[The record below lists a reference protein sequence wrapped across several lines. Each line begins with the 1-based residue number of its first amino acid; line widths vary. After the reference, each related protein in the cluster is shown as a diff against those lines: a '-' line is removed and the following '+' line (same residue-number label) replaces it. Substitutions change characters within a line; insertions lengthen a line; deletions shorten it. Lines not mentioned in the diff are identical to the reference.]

1 MLHSMTAFAHVESRD
16 DRGGVEWEI
25 RSVNNRYLDV
35 YVRLP
40 EDLRGLDPKVR
51 ERVGARLGRGKV
63 DCTLR
68 TLPGLDT
75 SGGLPIDRDLAAR
88 VAQAARAVAE
98 WLPEPAPVNPVDVLR
113 WPGVVQA
120 PAPDPERTGH
130 AALELLDRALDEL
143 VGMRE
148 REGGR
153 IGAVIRER
161 LDALAAEAPRL
172 RGMLPAIVQA
182 FGERLRTRLADLG
195 PGLDEGRVEQEIALL
210 AQRMD
215 VAEELDRLEA
225 HVEEI
230 RATLDTPG
238 PVGRRL
244 DFLMQELNRE
254 ANTLGAKSASVVTSR
269 ASVDLKVLIEQ
280 MREQIQNVE

>member
-1 MLHSMTAFAHVESRD
+1 MLCSMTAFAHVQSRG

-35 YVRLP
+35 NVRLP

-68 TLPGLDT
+68 ALPGLDS
-75 SGGLPIDRDLAAR
+75 SGGLPVDHDLAAR
-88 VAQAARAVAE
+88 VAHAARAVAE
-98 WLPEPAPVNPVDVLR
+98 LLPEPAPINPVDVLR

-120 PAPDPERTGH
+120 PAPDPEHAGH

-143 VGMRE
+143 IGMRE

-182 FGERLRTRLADLG
+182 FRERMRARLADPRPEPRRG
-195 PGLDEGRVEQEIALL
+195 PHRAG
-210 AQRMD
+210 
-215 VAEELDRLEA
+215 DRPSSRNA
-225 HVEEI
+225 W
-230 RATLDTPG
+230 TW
-238 PVGRRL
+238 RRSSTGSK
-244 DFLMQELNRE
+244 R
-254 ANTLGAKSASVVTSR
+254 TSR
-269 ASVDLKVLIEQ
+269 RSGRPSTDPDRWAGASTS
-280 MREQIQNVE
+280 

>member
-1 MLHSMTAFAHVESRD
+1 MLRSMTAFAHVESRD

-161 LDALAAEAPRL
+161 LDALAAETPRL

>member
-1 MLHSMTAFAHVESRD
+1 MLRSMTAFAHVESRGD
-16 DRGGVEWEI
+16 WGGVEWEI

-35 YVRLP
+35 NVRLP

-68 TLPGLDT
+68 ALPGLDA
-75 SGGLPIDRDLAAR
+75 SGVLPVDLDLAAR
-88 VAQAARAVAE
+88 VAHAAHTVAE
-98 WLPEPAPVNPVDVLR
+98 LLPEPAPVDPVDVLR

-120 PAPDPERTGH
+120 PAADPERVGLT
-130 AALELLDRALDEL
+130 ALELLDRALDEL

-153 IGAVIRER
+153 IAVVIRER
-161 LDALAAEAPRL
+161 LDALAAAMPRL
-172 RGMLPAIVQA
+172 REMLPAIVQA
-182 FGERLRTRLADLG
+182 FGERMRARLADLG
-195 PGLDEGRVEQEIALL
+195 PSLDEGRIEQEIALI

-225 HVEEI
+225 HVEEV
-230 RATLDTPG
+230 RATLDKPG

-254 ANTLGAKSASVVTSR
+254 ANTLGAKSASIVTSR

>member
-1 MLHSMTAFAHVESRD
+1 MTAFAHVESRGD
-16 DRGGVEWEI
+16 GGGVEWEI

-35 YVRLP
+35 NVRLP

-68 TLPGLDT
+68 SLPGLDT
-75 SGGLPIDRDLAAR
+75 SGGLPVDHDLAAR
-88 VAQAARAVAE
+88 VAHAARAVAE
-98 WLPEPAPVNPVDVLR
+98 LLPQPAPINPVDVLR
-113 WPGVVQA
+113 WPGVVQGP
-120 PAPDPERTGH
+120 PAPDPEHAGH
-130 AALELLDRALDEL
+130 AALDLLDRALDEL

-161 LDALAAEAPRL
+161 LDALAAEVPRL

-182 FGERLRTRLADLG
+182 FGERMRARLADPG
-195 PGLDEGRVEQEIALL
+195 PSLDEGRIEQEIALI

-225 HVEEI
+225 HVEEV

-238 PVGRRL
+238 PVGR
-244 DFLMQELNRE
+244 
-254 ANTLGAKSASVVTSR
+254 ASTS
-269 ASVDLKVLIEQ
+269 
-280 MREQIQNVE
+280 

>member
-1 MLHSMTAFAHVESRD
+1 MLRSMTAFAHVESRGE
-16 DRGGVEWEI
+16 RGGVEWEI

-75 SGGLPIDRDLAAR
+75 SGGLPVDRDLAAR

-98 WLPEPAPVNPVDVLR
+98 WLPEAAPVNPVDVLR

-130 AALELLDRALDEL
+130 AALDLLDRALDEL

-153 IGAVIRER
+153 IGAAIRER

-172 RGMLPAIVQA
+172 RETLPAIVQA
-182 FGERLRTRLADLG
+182 FGERMRARLADLG

-225 HVEEI
+225 HVEEV
-230 RATLDTPG
+230 RTTLDRPG

-254 ANTLGAKSASVVTSR
+254 ANTLGAKSASIVASR